1 MKLLLALAVAASAAP
16 WVVSYERKTK
26 DGGDIVT
33 LKAGKDGG
41 VVLSLEDHP
50 NVQPAPRKV
59 TVFLSAHEA
68 LELSRIIATVLVP
81 PDADKSFDELADESA
96 RKTDAEF
103 CARAKTDWERR
114 AFCAK
119 EPNRP

>member
-1 MKLLLALAVAASAAP
+1 MKILLALAVAASAAP
-16 WVVSYERKTK
+16 WVVSYKRTTKER
-26 DGGDIVT
+26 D
-33 LKAGKDGG
+33 
-41 VVLSLEDHP
+41 VLSLEAQDGG
-50 NVQPAPRKV
+50 KV
-59 TVFLSAHEA
+59 RLCIEAQCSILTAYEA

-81 PDADKSFDELADESA
+81 PDADKSFDELAEESS

-119 EPNRP
+119 EGK